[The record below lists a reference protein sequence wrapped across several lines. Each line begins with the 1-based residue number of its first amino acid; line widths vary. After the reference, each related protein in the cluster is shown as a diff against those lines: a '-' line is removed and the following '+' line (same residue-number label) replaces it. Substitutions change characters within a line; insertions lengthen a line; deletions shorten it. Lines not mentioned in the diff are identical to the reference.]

1 MARPYDIKA
10 EYAANMGNTIG
21 LWEEQTENH
30 FTGQEYYNQGM
41 RVIYVKSADP
51 TVKKKKNKQKKDQ
64 KTQKRG
70 E

>member
-10 EYAANMGNTIG
+10 EHATNMGNTIG
-21 LWEEQTENH
+21 LWEEQTENY
-30 FTGQEYYNQGM
+30 FTGENYPHRGM
-41 RVIYVKSADP
+41 RVIYIKSADP
-51 TVKKKKNKQKKDQ
+51 TVKKKKKQKKNR